1 MGARSVPA
9 GAATAVAAAVA
20 VPLLL
25 SEADVYKL
33 GLVVIV
39 FVAATGL
46 HLLVNWAG
54 ELSLA
59 QAAMVGAP
67 AFLVATVS
75 ADHGIST
82 VWLLP
87 LGIVGGAVLGTVIGL
102 PALRARGLQV
112 ALVTLVAGVAIERWL
127 FTKEWFAGPTD
138 GARVGAPDFGFLT
151 IETSRAQWPF
161 LVAVASLAVLAA
173 WMLFHSKVTRSLQ
186 WIGAEPRAAA
196 AFGIP
201 VHRYRTLAFAL
212 AGAFAGLAGAL
223 TTLWVQ
229 RLTPTAFP
237 VTLSLTYLII
247 VALAGRGFLG
257 GVALAAVLVEGGRLF
272 LPGADALI
280 AYGAPIGLII
290 VLTRYRGGL
299 NGALAQLAE
308 RARRVLGREAP
319 DAAAD
324 AVPTA
329 DVLTLAP
336 TVSRTTEAH
345 RLLEVRD
352 ARVSFGGLAALDGVS
367 LHVDEGAIVGLI
379 GPNGAGKTT
388 LFDAISGLRRLDGGR
403 VLFDGHDVTRRP
415 AHARA
420 ARGIGRSFQNL
431 GLMRVETAGR
441 NVAAA
446 QHLGAGYAPRDLLV
460 RPWRW
465 WRSERRIAARTDVAL
480 ASLGVRADRDR
491 AVEDLSFASARFVE
505 LAAVMVESPRLLL
518 LDEPTTGLDLAETH
532 LLRTM
537 LERLRAQGT
546 TVLVI
551 AHDVGFVMRLC
562 DWVYVLAEGH
572 VLTAGTPDE
581 VQGDP
586 AVIEA
591 YLGTGVVA

>member
-1 MGARSVPA
+1 MRTISFGAL
-9 GAATAVAAAVA
+9 GAVIAAAAVP
-20 VPLLL
+20 VLL

-46 HLLVNWAG
+46 HVLVNWAG

-67 AFLVATVS
+67 AFLVATLS

-87 LGIVGGAVLGTVIGL
+87 IGVIGGALLGTVIGL

-138 GARVGAPDFGFLT
+138 GAKVGAPDLGFLT
-151 IETSRAQWPF
+151 IETSRGEWPL
-161 LVAVASLAVLAA
+161 LVAIAGLAVLAA
-173 WMLFHSKVTRSLQ
+173 WMLYHSKVARSLQ
-186 WIGAEPRAAA
+186 WVAAEPRAAA
-196 AFGIP
+196 ARGIP

-257 GVALAAVLVEGGRLF
+257 GVALAALLVEGGRLF

-280 AYGAPIGLII
+280 AYGAPIGLIV

-299 NGALAQLAE
+299 NGVLTRAAE
-308 RARRVLGREAP
+308 LLRSRRRARSG
-319 DAAAD
+319 
-324 AVPTA
+324 AVATPAPTA
-329 DVLTLAP
+329 GVVTLPSAAP
-336 TVSRTTEAH
+336 SGVSARGP
-345 RLLEVRD
+345 LLEVRN
-352 ARVSFGGLAALDGVS
+352 ARVSFGGLAALDDVS
-367 LHVDEGAIVGLI
+367 LRVDAGSIVGLI

-388 LFDAISGLRRLDGGR
+388 LFDAITGLRKLDGGR

-415 AHARA
+415 AHVRA

-431 GLMRVETAGR
+431 GLMSPETSAR
-441 NVAAA
+441 NVTAA
-446 QHLGAGYAPRDLLV
+446 QHLGAGYAAWDLAV

-465 WRSERRIAARTDVAL
+465 WNAERRMAAKTEVAL
-480 ASLGVRADRDR
+480 ASLGVLGERER
-491 AVEDLSFASARFVE
+491 AVEDLSFAAARSVE
-505 LAAVMVESPRLLL
+505 LAAVMVEEPRLLL

-532 LLRTM
+532 ELRTT
-537 LERLRAQGT
+537 LERLRAQGA

-551 AHDVGFVMRLC
+551 AHDIGFVLQLC
-562 DWVYVLAEGH
+562 DWVYVLAEGK
-572 VLTAGTPDE
+572 VLTSGSPDA
-581 VQGDP
+581 VSRDP
-586 AVIEA
+586 LVVDA